1 MSDHTIKWH
10 LNSPQKEMHGFVNIH
25 NNKFWLKKRLGDIYV
40 YLLLRLG
47 DIYWEFWTCWQQ
59 MCKVKIKTK
68 THDQSNKYLSKN
80 RLVKISYRQ
89 TKILS
94 FKIKKIHEKKF

>member
-47 DIYWEFWTCWQQ
+47 DIYWEFWAMLTADVQGQ
-59 MCKVKIKTK
+59 
-68 THDQSNKYLSKN
+68 N
-80 RLVKISYRQ
+80 
-89 TKILS
+89 
-94 FKIKKIHEKKF
+94 